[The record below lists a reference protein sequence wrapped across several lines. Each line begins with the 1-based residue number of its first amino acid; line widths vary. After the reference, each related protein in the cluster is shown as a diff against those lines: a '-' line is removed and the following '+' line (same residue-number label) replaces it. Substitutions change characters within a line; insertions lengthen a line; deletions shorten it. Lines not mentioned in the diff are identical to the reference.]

1 MISIRP
7 ATPAGL
13 DAIDRCAR
21 DAYAKYV
28 ERIGREPAPM
38 VADFATQVDD
48 GLVHVAVDGDGSL
61 MGFAVFYPQA
71 KAMHLENVAVSGAH
85 QGKGVGKALI
95 AHCEAEARKQGFG
108 CVELYTN
115 QKMTENLTLYPALG
129 YEEIGRGSQ
138 DGFDRVFYRKVM

>member
-1 MISIRP
+1 MITIRL
-7 ATPAGL
+7 ATPNDFA
-13 DAIDRCAR
+13 AIESCAR

-38 VADFATQVDD
+38 VADFATQIDD
-48 GLVHVAVDGDGSL
+48 GLVHVAVAADSAL
-61 MGFAVFYPQA
+61 MGFAVFYPQGE
-71 KAMHLENVAVSGAH
+71 AMHLENIAVAGAH

-95 AHCEAEARKQGFG
+95 AHCEAEARQQGLA

-115 QKMTENLTLYPALG
+115 QKMTENLTLYPTLG

-138 DGFDRVFYRKVM
+138 DGFDRVFYRKLL